1 MPPSLVRAA
10 TGLTMLVAGRPMLLA
25 QGEPRFA
32 GDGPV
37 ARQQLAWQNYGYEA
51 DDVLG
56 TSLDLIV
63 CASRPTDAARCQEAV
78 LAEIERLRQILSTYD
93 PASEISRVSL
103 GVQSAQSPELRDLL
117 AAYDD
122 WSVRTGGA
130 VDARLAQV
138 VRLWREA
145 ARTGRAPE
153 PAALRAA
160 LAGPGALNVDALG
173 KAAIIDR
180 AVAVARR
187 LAPAG
192 LLNLGG
198 DLRAWGDVTWT
209 VGVADPFQPADNA
222 PVLTSFLLRN
232 AAVATS
238 GDYARPFTVAGCNY
252 SHVIDPRT
260 LQPVVDVRSAS
271 VVAPDCLTANA
282 LAAAF
287 TVLGPPGVAS
297 LGDLARTFGHLVV
310 DQAGGVSR
318 SGVFASVADSAPESA
333 PTSGPA
339 AANPVPPAAP
349 APSKPAAAAPWPKN
363 FQVAINLLIG
373 GSAGVGPTGVG
384 YRPYVAFWV
393 EDSDHQMVRTLCI
406 LGDDSRFINHLTG
419 WRNASRDAYYV
430 GITRATRPKGTYT
443 VVWDGRDDDDQPV
456 PQGTYRICVEL
467 VREEGRHATT
477 AAMIVCDG
485 QPHDVDLAATVE
497 SGVSK
502 IVFGPKSVPSAD
514 PSVPVDIPKKI
525 NTP

>member
-238 GDYARPFTVAGCNY
+238 GDYARPFTVVGRSY

-260 LQPVVDVRSAS
+260 LQPVAGVRSAS
-271 VVAPDCLTANA
+271 VVAGDCLTANA
-282 LAAAF
+282 LAAAL

-297 LGDLARTFGHLVV
+297 LGEMARTFGHLVV

-318 SGVFASVADSAPESA
+318 GGVFATVADSAPSA
-333 PTSGPA
+333 GQPSG
-339 AANPVPPAAP
+339 
-349 APSKPAAAAPWPKN
+349 SPAAAAPSGPAWPKG
-363 FQVAINLLIG
+363 FQVGINLVIG
-373 GSAGVGPTGVG
+373 GQSGGRGK
-384 YRPYVAFWV
+384 RPYVAVWV
-393 EDSDHQMVRTLCI
+393 ENADHKLVRTI
-406 LGDDSRFINHLTG
+406 SVFGGSGKYQSELTA
-419 WRNASRDAYYV
+419 WRAASV
-430 GITRATRPKGTYT
+430 GTSPVALRAVTRATRPPGTYPLVWDGLDSSGKPVPPGTYT
-443 VVWDGRDDDDQPV
+443 LK
-456 PQGTYRICVEL
+456 VEL
-467 VREEGRHATT
+467 NQEHGNHVSTQT
-477 AAMIVCDG
+477 VLTCDG
-485 QPHDVDLAATVE
+485 QPHTLSLPATVM
-497 SGVSK
+497 SDVSA
-502 IVFGPKSVPSAD
+502 VTYGPKPASA
-514 PSVPVDIPKKI
+514 PAPAAAP
-525 NTP
+525 